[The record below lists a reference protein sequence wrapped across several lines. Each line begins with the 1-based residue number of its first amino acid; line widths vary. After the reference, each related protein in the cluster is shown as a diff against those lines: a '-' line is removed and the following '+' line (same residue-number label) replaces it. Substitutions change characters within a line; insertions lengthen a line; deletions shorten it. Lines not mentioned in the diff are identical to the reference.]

1 MASFYKVSYLN
12 CLNKFLTVSLGTF
25 QLPHHLKLSTQK
37 TGQSLLVLEEG
48 IISLLVLNFL

>member
-1 MASFYKVSYLN
+1 MASFYKMSYLN
-12 CLNKFLTVSLGTF
+12 CLNKFLTLSLGTF